1 MSRRLLV
8 INPNTSARISAR
20 LGRHVQ
26 AALRDDEAVADVCT
40 ARFGAEYIGCEASY
54 AIAAHA
60 VLDCYA
66 VDIATQGRPA
76 AVLVGCFGDPG
87 VFALRGL
94 CPHPVI
100 GLAEASM
107 REAALHG
114 RFAIVTGGAA
124 WAPMLQRLAHAVGLH
139 DRLAGIHTLAANG
152 LQLSSDPVVA
162 RAVLAQ
168 ACREAAGSAGVR
180 SVIVGGAGLAGFA
193 AEVADDVPVPLVD
206 SVEAG
211 ARWAFR
217 ATASTSDA
225 AGAKT
230 RWQRLPPELE
240 RLLG

>member
-20 LGRHVQ
+20 LGQHVQ
-26 AALRDDEAVADVCT
+26 AALRDDDAVADVCT
-40 ARFGAEYIGCEASY
+40 ARFGAEYIGSEASY

-66 VDIATQGRPA
+66 VDVAAQGRPA

-87 VFALRGL
+87 VFALREL

-100 GLAEASM
+100 GLAEAAM
-107 REAALHG
+107 REAAQHG

-139 DRLAGIHTLAANG
+139 EQLASVHTLAASG
-152 LQLSSDPVVA
+152 LQLAADPVAA
-162 RAVLAQ
+162 RGVLAQ
-168 ACREAAGSAGVR
+168 ACRSAADGSDVR
-180 SVIVGGAGLAGFA
+180 CVIVGGAGLAGFA
-193 AEVADDVPVPLVD
+193 AEVAADVPVPLVD

-217 ATASTSDA
+217 AAAGDA
-225 AGAKT
+225 AAAKT
-230 RWQRLPPELE
+230 RWQRLAPELE